1 MENPQRNRNRIV
13 KLVFAFCV
21 VVFLSHLMSN
31 AVILATTIGVR
42 TVGMILAWMFVF
54 RYARVKNWNKSPEGR
69 HLMSFAFVV
78 GAFFTYATA
87 NNIAAWLDPRTAQDF
102 VDGDYPGRLSIG
114 LALYAWVA
122 YEMHRSNTLLTDA
135 LEEK

>member
-1 MENPQRNRNRIV
+1 M

-31 AVILATTIGVR
+31 AVILAATIGVR

-54 RYARVKNWNKSPEGR
+54 RYARVKNWNKSPEGQ

-78 GAFFTYATA
+78 GAFLTYATA

-122 YEMHRSNTLLTDA
+122 YEMHRCNTLLTDA

>member
-1 MENPQRNRNRIV
+1 M

-31 AVILATTIGVR
+31 AVILAATIGVR

-54 RYARVKNWNKSPEGR
+54 RYARVKNWNKSPEGQ

-78 GAFFTYATA
+78 GAFLTYASA

-122 YEMHRSNTLLTDA
+122 YEMHRCNTLLTDA